1 MTVDRRLLPA
11 RPDLAAAHLAG
22 QVEAERFVEGRVM
35 RVADPLVPMRRRPS
49 SDAPLETELLLGEVF
64 TVYEA
69 TDEGWSWGQAAV
81 DSYVGWV
88 PSDSLS
94 AALPEPTHAVAVL
107 RTFVYP
113 GPNMKLP
120 PRTSLSLGCG
130 VVVVGIDGQF
140 ATLAAGGGSVFA
152 DHLAPLGSIVAD
164 PVSVAERFLEVPY
177 LWGGRSS
184 LGIDCSGLVQL
195 SLAAAG
201 IAAPRDS
208 DLQEAGLGRPVP
220 PDEALRRGDLVFW
233 KGHVGVIAGPDMLIH
248 ASGHHM
254 RVVREP
260 FAAACERIRE
270 GGGGEVRPRRLG

>member
-69 TDEGWSWGQAAV
+69 TDEGWSWGQAAI
-81 DSYVGWV
+81 DAYVGWV

-94 AALPEPTHAVAVL
+94 AAMPEPTHEVAVL

-120 PRTSLSLGCG
+120 PRAALSLGSG
-130 VVVVGIDGQF
+130 VAVVGIDGQF
-140 ATLAAGGGSVFA
+140 ATLAAGGGSIFA
-152 DHLAPLGSIVAD
+152 AHLSLLGTVAPD
-164 PVSVAERFLEVPY
+164 PVEVAERFLDVPY

-208 DLQEAGLGRPVP
+208 DLQEAALGTPVP
-220 PDEALRRGDLVFW
+220 ADEPLRRGDLVFW
-233 KGHVGVIAGPDMLIH
+233 NGHVGVIAGPDTLVH

-254 RVVREP
+254 QVVREP
-260 FAAACERIRE
+260 FAAACDRIRMA
-270 GGGGEVRPRRLG
+270 GGGEVRPRRLG